1 MEPASAGFMGRH
13 IIAECARI
21 NFKNHLRIRK
31 GGPKMA
37 EFLLCNRPCSL
48 DSLEGSWGIDPGRI
62 TDVGGFAPSMLI
74 PHRPY
79 LLSAHPSG
87 TDRSLQF
94 TLNNMH
100 MPQDITDMALAF
112 GADTVVAIS
121 EIAAGLR
128 QYGVGAAGAS
138 AGLYAQRME
147 VFTGAVK
154 QYQDALLKYRDTA
167 KSGPAAR
174 RAAEQRVVAAF
185 KNMQKPFQNE
195 ILTVTSRVNSR
206 KGTVLTNPSRGLNI
220 ARSSRNVAKL
230 NVLNKVQANN
240 LVNFG
245 KYARFFGQGLVVI
258 DFGSRVGHVHNSYQ
272 TGDNWEREMFIEST
286 SFAASAGVGYV
297 AGLAGAFLIGLTP
310 VGWVGLIVGGVI
322 VTAAAATV
330 TINTN
335 QVVRQESGAWYD
347 TIMRWLGTP

>member
-1 MEPASAGFMGRH
+1 
-13 IIAECARI
+13 
-21 NFKNHLRIRK
+21 
-31 GGPKMA
+31 MA
-37 EFLLCNRPCSL
+37 EFLLCKRPYSL
-48 DSLEGSWGIDPGRI
+48 DSLEDTWGIDPGRI
-62 TDVGGFAPSMLI
+62 SDVGGFAPSMLI

-87 TDRSLQF
+87 MDRSLHF
-94 TLNNMH
+94 TLSNMH

-112 GADTVVAIS
+112 GADKAVAIS

-138 AGLYAQRME
+138 SGIYAQRME

-154 QYQDALLKYRDTA
+154 QYQDALLEYRDAA
-167 KSGPAAR
+167 KSSPAAR
-174 RAAEQRVVAAF
+174 RVAEQKVVSAF

-206 KGTVLTNPSRGLNI
+206 KGTVLNNPSRGLNI
-220 ARSSRNVAKL
+220 ARSSRNVTKL

-245 KYARFFGQGLVVI
+245 KYAKFFGQGLVVI

-272 TGDNWEREMFIEST
+272 ADDNWERELFIEST
-286 SFAASAGVGYV
+286 SFAAAAATGSIVTVAGGSALLCIAALTPPGWVLIV
-297 AGLAGAFLIGLTP
+297 AGLGVGVVAGTASIGASNS
-310 VGWVGLIVGGVI
+310 IR
-322 VTAAAATV
+322 
-330 TINTN
+330 NK
-335 QVVRQESGAWYD
+335 SGAWYD
-347 TIMRWLGTP
+347 DIMKWLR

>member
-1 MEPASAGFMGRH
+1 
-13 IIAECARI
+13 
-21 NFKNHLRIRK
+21 
-31 GGPKMA
+31 MA

-62 TDVGGFAPSMLI
+62 TDVGGFAPAMII

-87 TDRSLQF
+87 MDRSLHF

-112 GADTVVAIS
+112 GADSAVAIS

-138 AGLYAQRME
+138 AGIYGQRMQG
-147 VFTGAVK
+147 FTGAVK
-154 QYQDALLKYRDTA
+154 QYQDALLEYRDAA

-174 RAAEQRVVAAF
+174 RVAEQKVVTAF

-195 ILTVTSRVNSR
+195 ILAVTSRVNSR

-272 TGDNWEREMFIEST
+272 AGDNWEREMFIEST
-286 SFAASAGVGYV
+286 SFV
-297 AGLAGAFLIGLTP
+297 
-310 VGWVGLIVGGVI
+310 
-322 VTAAAATV
+322 AAAATGSIISAAGGSALFCIAALTPPGWV
-330 TINTN
+330 LLVAGLGVGAVAGTASICASNSIRTT
-335 QVVRQESGAWYD
+335 SGTWYD
-347 TIMRWLGTP
+347 DIMKWLR